1 MDLHTCII
9 VLRNSN
15 VITSNSVEDS
25 LGIIEAQ
32 GPKSISTIQI
42 NARDGNF
49 IRTYHC
55 NNIEDS
61 LESLMNL

>member
-32 GPKSISTIQI
+32 EPKSISTIQI
-42 NARDGNF
+42 NARDGKF

-61 LESLMNL
+61 LENLMNL

>member
-1 MDLHTCII
+1 MYSKDQQA
-9 VLRNSN
+9 
-15 VITSNSVEDS
+15 
-25 LGIIEAQ
+25 LGIIETQ

>member
-1 MDLHTCII
+1 MYSKDQQA
-9 VLRNSN
+9 
-15 VITSNSVEDS
+15 
-25 LGIIEAQ
+25 LGIIETQ

-61 LESLMNL
+61 LENLMNL

>member
-25 LGIIEAQ
+25 LGRVDL
-32 GPKSISTIQI
+32 S
-42 NARDGNF
+42 
-49 IRTYHC
+49 
-55 NNIEDS
+55 
-61 LESLMNL
+61 